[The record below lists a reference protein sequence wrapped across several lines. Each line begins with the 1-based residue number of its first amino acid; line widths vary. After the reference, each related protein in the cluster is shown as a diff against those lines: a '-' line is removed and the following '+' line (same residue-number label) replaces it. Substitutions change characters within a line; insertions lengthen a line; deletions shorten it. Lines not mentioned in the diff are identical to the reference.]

1 MVADKSSV
9 NALRDHELVRQA
21 VGGDQRAYA
30 SLMEFYK
37 SSLYQLMLKR
47 VGDATVAEDLT
58 LEALGKAFRSLNS
71 YSPDFAFSTWL
82 FRIATNHCTDFLR
95 KQKKDP
101 CVRETISPQLNQPE
115 AVDSNPDPEEQFIRE
130 QRSRLMRETVAR
142 LKPHYRKLIQMRYF
156 DELSYEEIA
165 TQLNLPLGSIKAQ
178 LFRSKELLFLILK
191 NTKDI

>member
-1 MVADKSSV
+1 MVTDKSNE
-9 NALRDHELVRQA
+9 NALRDQELVRQA
-21 VGGDQRAYA
+21 LGGDQRAYA
-30 SLMEFYK
+30 SLMAFYK
-37 SSLYQLMLKR
+37 TSLYQSMLRR

-58 LEALGKAFRSLNS
+58 LETLGKAFRSLNS

-82 FRIATNHCTDFLR
+82 FRIAINHCTDFLR

-101 CVRETISPQLNQPE
+101 CVRETLSPQLIQPE

-130 QRSRLMRETVAR
+130 QRSRLMRETVAK

-165 TQLNLPLGSIKAQ
+165 TQLDLPLGSIKAQ